1 MDAKGKPSGGG
12 HAAPAAPV
20 PIAGAKRVGR
30 DVEALCAA
38 IEAYFRQLRATGTV
52 ALRPRSVAPAEPAQL
67 EAYELRHGVTIPPG
81 ARAFL
86 LRGLEAAEGSVD
98 SEAGH
103 ASIGFDFLDLA
114 GVEKCT
120 RLFRKLA
127 KSQPDDDDDPDTE
140 AHAQLLARGVPLTW
154 SEPQLV
160 VLDGAVYH
168 YSVRNPVK
176 RVCGS
181 WRDFLEAWLAAGCF
195 SSHSFDVAWDKVK
208 GVVGKKPGKNAW
220 LDYYRKAFPTAR

>member
-1 MDAKGKPSGGG
+1 MDVKGKPGGG
-12 HAAPAAPV
+12 ARGTPAAPV
-20 PIAGAKRVGR
+20 PIVRAKRIGR
-30 DVEALCAA
+30 DVEALCEA
-38 IEAYFRQLRATGTV
+38 IEAYFEKLRAAGTV
-52 ALRPRSVAPAEPAQL
+52 ELTPRTVAPATPAQL
-67 EAYELRHGVTIPPG
+67 EAYEQKYGVVFPPG

-86 LRGLEAAEGSVD
+86 LRGIRAAEGSVD
-98 SEAGH
+98 GEGGH
-103 ASIGFDFLDLA
+103 ASIGFDFLDIA

-140 AHAQLLARGVPLTW
+140 AHAQLLGRGIPLTW

-195 SSHSFDVAWDKVK
+195 SSHAFDVAWEKVK

-220 LDYYRKAFPTAR
+220 LDYYRKTFPDAR